1 MFGILV
7 RPLPVLENV
16 EIINVAFLQITYL
29 LFPEITYYLLI
40 LYYLIKVFEL
50 DNNLVKKLFVI

>member
-16 EIINVAFLQITYL
+16 EIINVAFLQIMYL
-29 LFPEITYYLLI
+29 LFLEITYYL
-40 LYYLIKVFEL
+40 
-50 DNNLVKKLFVI
+50 